1 MSDLTATFLGPNNRS
16 NYYLD
21 AAPPRRPK
29 SFDPAKHTMK
39 RVAFRKYIGRDRA
52 KPGNY
57 SIDCKKFSEA
67 QKAHLVKAYTEGLV
81 VRVLGAPRLDSELV
95 AQSRNCEIDVRTIEK
110 FYRSKLFNKHRQM
123 TCFAK
128 NAEKTLELWIFVFP
142 SANYVDQIAEL
153 ILAIFEDFSRC
164 RLPPKVSPDIFI
176 HHFPSLEKEVSL
188 WTEFEPAV
196 SHLVRYGDV
205 VAIGNVDLIVEG
217 IGDLGFEPRSE
228 DWEYVGLEGMFALKV
243 FVDPASSRRLV
254 LLGVTECFWGQASAH
269 YVDSLLNCGA
279 RHILYGS
286 KAATLIDWDEI
297 GRVLSPQTFYT
308 FDVHENGENEP
319 ISTEGQHDSG
329 ISTSIFMPFRVKAS
343 GGSMTVPTVIGED
356 DDQRA
361 RYGALNPSCMD
372 CENGYIARVI
382 RLHNEK
388 LVDRLGS
395 SFGKD
400 AHFIPVHFITD
411 YIYRQREK
419 ANKRNRTL
427 AVHDEPGF
435 LIERNESF
443 RRIGNCFGT
452 YALKFG
458 LRDDLIAPSKVR
470 FVKYSSVDVERSFG
484 AIRSLLEAGAGH
496 RAILNLLSQYDG
508 GEVPLS
514 DLIVI
519 CAASQKCGF
528 IQLFDASYRLLT
540 EETAFS
546 RLSSDDR
553 LQVEMLRLKVFS
565 QLGNFV
571 AAKAQFVRVT
581 SLTHGTS
588 LLEVIGQQG
597 AYYRRLALFHVAA
610 GDLREAERAFR
621 TAEQYAI
628 DQKSAYQIQTNKLF
642 RLIGALFQ
650 NDALEDGALE
660 DKARELSEIRS
671 HFGDLISK
679 GTLWTQTH
687 LEKCAIAALYLDS
700 AYHLKLG
707 GSKDVDRG
715 LKALYLAQL
724 QNVRFGGNER
734 SETYGEI
741 LWATNLRWIESVIA
755 LSMRRDTNFL
765 QRFEAFIRSET
776 LWMIDLSQRGSA
788 LLNIPPAE
796 REMVVFDL
804 LNAR

>member
-1 MSDLTATFLGPNNRS
+1 
-16 NYYLD
+16 
-21 AAPPRRPK
+21 
-29 SFDPAKHTMK
+29 MK
-39 RVAFRKYIGRDRA
+39 RVAFRKYIGRHGA
-52 KPGNY
+52 KPTHY

-67 QKAHLVKAYTEGLV
+67 QKSQLIKAYVEGLV
-81 VRVLGAPRLDSELV
+81 VRVLGVPRVDCQLV
-95 AQSRNCEIDVRTIEK
+95 ARSRNCEIEASTVEK
-110 FYRSKLFNKHRQM
+110 LCRNKLFNKHRQM
-123 TCFAK
+123 TCFVK
-128 NAEKTLELWIFVFP
+128 TAERTQELWVIVFP

-153 ILAIFEDFSRC
+153 VLAIFEDFARSGL
-164 RLPPKVSPDIFI
+164 LPKKPPDIFI
-176 HHFPSLEKEVSL
+176 HHFPSLENDVSL
-188 WTEFEPAV
+188 WTEFEPAI
-196 SHLVRYGDV
+196 SHLVRYGDI

-217 IGDLGFEPRSE
+217 LGDLGFQSCAE
-228 DWEYVGLEGMFALKV
+228 DWEYVGLEGMFALRV

-308 FDVHENGENEP
+308 FDVNENGENEP

-395 SFGKD
+395 SFGRD

-411 YIYRQREK
+411 YIYRKREK
-419 ANKRNRTL
+419 ANRKNRTL
-427 AVHDEPGF
+427 AVHNEPSF
-435 LIERNESF
+435 LAERNDSF

-458 LRDDLIAPSKVR
+458 LRDDLNAPSNVR
-470 FVKYSSVDVERSFG
+470 LGKFGSVDIERSFG

-496 RAILNLLSQYDG
+496 RAILNLLAQYEG
-508 GEVPLS
+508 REVPIP
-514 DLIVI
+514 DLMVI

-528 IQLFDASYRLLT
+528 TQLFWGCYRLLT
-540 EETAFS
+540 QEAVYS
-546 RLSSDDR
+546 RLSGEHR
-553 LQVEMLRLKVFS
+553 LQVEMLCLKMLS
-565 QLGNFV
+565 QQGNFV
-571 AAKAQFVRVT
+571 LAKPQLARIE

-588 LLEVIGQQG
+588 LLKEIGQQG
-597 AYYRRLALFHVAA
+597 AYYRRLALFRVAA
-610 GDLREAERAFR
+610 GELREAEDAFG

-628 DQKSAYQIQTNKLF
+628 DHKNAYHVQTNKLF

-650 NDALEDGALE
+650 NDALENGALG
-660 DKARELSEIRS
+660 DKANELSEIRS
-671 HFGDLISK
+671 KFGELISK

-687 LEKCAIAALYLDS
+687 LEKCAIAALYLDG

-707 GSKDVDRG
+707 GAQDVDRG

-724 QNVRFGGNER
+724 HNVRFGGNER

-741 LWATNLRWIESVIA
+741 LWATDLRWIESVIA
-755 LSMRRDTNFL
+755 LSMRRDTNLL

-776 LWMIDLSQRGSA
+776 HWMIDLSQRGSA
-788 LLNIPPAE
+788 LLNIPAAE
-796 REMVVFDL
+796 REKVVFGL
-804 LNAR
+804 LNKD